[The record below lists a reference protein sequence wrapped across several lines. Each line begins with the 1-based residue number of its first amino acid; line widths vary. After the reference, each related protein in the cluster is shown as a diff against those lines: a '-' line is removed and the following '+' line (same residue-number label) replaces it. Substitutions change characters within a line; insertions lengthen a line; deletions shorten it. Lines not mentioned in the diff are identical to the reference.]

1 MERDKDKS
9 NNMKRNKSRVRYWY
23 KKNEKDINI
32 DNIVN
37 VDNIEIDRDRQK
49 IEEIEKQMDSEQN
62 REKQQTNKIENKNK
76 Q

>member
-32 DNIVN
+32 DNI
-37 VDNIEIDRDRQK
+37 EIDRDR
-49 IEEIEKQMDSEQN
+49 
-62 REKQQTNKIENKNK
+62 
-76 Q
+76 